1 MSACSYPENAQ
12 IRRLFTLSGLT
23 LRELREATQLYDR
36 RSSVRWITGG
46 VKVPQEVFDYLQST
60 IEGYFEYCQEV
71 CSSIENK
78 ELLDNSEDEV
88 VELKC
93 FRNQETYEASEE
105 ATQSGLSWGQYNAR
119 LNLLYAIL
127 LSRGHLVQWTFHE

>member
-1 MSACSYPENAQ
+1 M
-12 IRRLFTLSGLT
+12 
-23 LRELREATQLYDR
+23 
-36 RSSVRWITGG
+36 RWITGG

-127 LSRGHLVQWTFHE
+127 LSRGHMVQWTFHE